1 MSLAGSLS
9 SGITAL
15 GLELSTATQQR
26 LLDYLA
32 LLAKWN
38 RTYNLTAVRE
48 PQAMVGYH
56 VLDSLAVMP
65 HLAGESLVDVGS
77 GGGLPGI
84 PLAIARPSWR
94 VALVESIQK
103 KAAFLEQCR
112 IDLRLENVTVV
123 KQRVEAWRPGTRF
136 AMVISRAFSDLGGF
150 VRLSEH
156 LLSAGGV
163 MAAMKGVHPYAELAQ
178 LPAGFAATAVLPL
191 RVPDVDGAR
200 HLVLISKN

>member
-1 MSLAGSLS
+1 MSVAGLLS
-9 SGITAL
+9 SGVAAL
-15 GLELSTATQQR
+15 GLDLPTATQKR

-48 PQAMVGYH
+48 AQAMVGYH
-56 VLDSLAVMP
+56 VLDSLAVLP
-65 HLAGESLVDVGS
+65 HLAADSLVDVGS

-94 VALVESIQK
+94 VALVESSQK

-112 IDLRLENVTVV
+112 IELGLENVEVV
-123 KQRVEAWRPGTRF
+123 HQRVEAWRPPALF
-136 AMVISRAFSDLGGF
+136 AMVISRAFSDLAEF

-156 LLSAGGV
+156 LLAAGGV
-163 MAAMKGVHPYAELAQ
+163 IAAMKGVHPYEELAQ
-178 LPAGFAATAVLPL
+178 LPAEFAAIAVVPL
-191 RVPDVDGAR
+191 RVPDVDGER

>member
-1 MSLAGSLS
+1 MSVAELLS
-9 SGITAL
+9 SGIATL
-15 GLELSTATQQR
+15 GLNLPAATQQR

-48 PQAMVGYH
+48 PHAMVAYH
-56 VLDSLAVMP
+56 VLDSLAVLP
-65 HLAGESLVDVGS
+65 HLGGGSLADVGS

-84 PLAIARPSWR
+84 PLAIAQPSWR
-94 VALVESIQK
+94 VALVESVQK

-112 IDLRLENVTVV
+112 IDLGLDNVTVV
-123 KQRVEAWRPGTRF
+123 QQRVEAWRPQALF
-136 AMVISRAFSDLGGF
+136 ATVISRAFSDLAEF

-156 LLSAGGV
+156 LLSADGV
-163 MAAMKGVHPYAELAQ
+163 MAAMKGVHPYEELTQ
-178 LPAGFAATAVLPL
+178 LPPGFAATAVLPL
-191 RVPDVDGAR
+191 RVPGVDGAR

>member
-1 MSLAGSLS
+1 MSLADSLS

-15 GLELSTATQQR
+15 GLALPAAAQKR

-38 RTYNLTAVRE
+38 RTHNLTTVRE
-48 PQAMVGYH
+48 PPAMVGYH
-56 VLDSLAVMP
+56 VLDSLAVLP
-65 HLAGESLVDVGS
+65 HLAGNSLVDVGS

-112 IDLRLENVTVV
+112 IELNLENVTVV
-123 KQRVEAWRPGTRF
+123 QHRVEVWRPPARF
-136 AMVISRAFSDLGGF
+136 AIVISRAFSDLAKF

-163 MAAMKGVHPYAELAQ
+163 LAAMKGVHPYAELAQ